1 MVYWWERGV
10 LGMRYKIGDVSRIL
24 GISADLLRY
33 YEKKGVV
40 RPQKDQNN
48 DYRYYDTWDINFLID
63 CLWFKHFGF
72 GIPQVAYMVTDCYH
86 GDLISLL
93 DEKSDQM
100 ASEIRKQEQLLA
112 RLREYREAVERVKAG
127 LGVCDIQDSPE
138 LICYLNRFNY
148 SYNYTPEM
156 QRLSR
161 QWQEY
166 MPFTQRYFEIPQE
179 GLMGDGAD
187 FAWGFSLRTPYAEEL
202 NVQVKPPVKR
212 LPSRRCIHSAFR
224 SAGKNAFTPRH
235 LSFLLDF
242 AKEQELKIAGNA
254 MGTLVCSVREEGSD
268 DLTGYFEVWLPVEDE
283 AYEN

>member
-1 MVYWWERGV
+1 
-10 LGMRYKIGDVSRIL
+10 MRYKIGDVSRIL

-40 RPQKDQNN
+40 KPQKDKSN

-63 CLWFKHFGF
+63 CLWFKRFGF

-93 DEKSDQM
+93 DDKSDQM
-100 ASEIRKQEQLLA
+100 EDEIRKQEQLLA
-112 RLREYREAVERVKAG
+112 RLREYREAVERVKAR
-127 LGVCDIQDSPE
+127 LGICEIADSPE

-156 QRLSR
+156 QKLSR

-166 MPFTQRYFEIPQE
+166 MPFTQRYFEIPLD
-179 GLMGDGAD
+179 GLLGDRDD
-187 FAWGFSLRTPYAEEL
+187 FAWGFSLRTAYAEEL
-202 NVQVKPPVKR
+202 NVSAKPPVRK
-212 LPSRRCIHSAFR
+212 LESRRSIHSAFR
-224 SAGKNAFTPRH
+224 SSGKNAFTPRQ
-235 LSFLLDF
+235 LRFLLDY
-242 AKEQELKIAGNA
+242 AKEQELRIAGPA
-254 MGTLVCSVREEGSD
+254 MGNLVCSVREEGSEE
-268 DLTGYFEVWLPVEDE
+268 LTGYFEVWLPIEEE

>member
-1 MVYWWERGV
+1 
-10 LGMRYKIGDVSRIL
+10 MRYKIGDVSRIL

-166 MPFTQRYFEIPQE
+166 MPFTHRYFEIPQE

-202 NVQVKPPVKR
+202 DVQVKPPVKR

>member
-1 MVYWWERGV
+1 MGKGV

-93 DEKSDQM
+93 DEKSGQM
-100 ASEIRKQEQLLA
+100 EAEIRKQEQLLA

-148 SYNYTPEM
+148 SYNYTPEL
-156 QRLSR
+156 QKLSS

-179 GLMGDGAD
+179 GLLGEGGD
-187 FAWGFSLRTPYAEEL
+187 FAWGFSLRTHYAEEL
-202 NVQVKPPVKR
+202 NVPVKPPVKR

-254 MGTLVCSVREEGSD
+254 MGTLVCSVREEGSN

>member
-1 MVYWWERGV
+1 
-10 LGMRYKIGDVSRIL
+10 MRYKIGEVSRIL
-24 GISADLLRY
+24 GISTDLLRY

-40 RPQKDQNN
+40 QPQKDQSN

-63 CLWFKHFGF
+63 CLWYKRFGF

-93 DEKSDQM
+93 DEKGDQL
-100 ASEIRKQEQLLA
+100 ASELRRQEQLLG
-112 RLREYREAVERVKAG
+112 RLREYREAVQRVKAF
-127 LGVCDIQDSPE
+127 LGVCEIADSPE

-156 QRLSR
+156 QKLSR
-161 QWQEY
+161 QWRDY

-179 GLMGDGAD
+179 GLLSEKDD
-187 FAWGFSLRTPYAEEL
+187 FAWGFSLRTEYAEEL
-202 NVQVKPPVKR
+202 NVPVKPPVRK
-212 LPSRRCIHSAFR
+212 LESRMSVHSAFQ
-224 SAGKNAFTPRH
+224 SSGKNAFTPRH
-235 LSFLLDF
+235 LRFLLDY
-242 AKEQELKIAGNA
+242 AEREGLRVSGNA

>member
-1 MVYWWERGV
+1 
-10 LGMRYKIGDVSRIL
+10 MRYKIGDVSRIL

-93 DEKSDQM
+93 DEKGDQM

-202 NVQVKPPVKR
+202 DVQVKPPVKR

>member
-1 MVYWWERGV
+1 
-10 LGMRYKIGDVSRIL
+10 MRYKIGDVSRIL

-202 NVQVKPPVKR
+202 DVQVKPPVKR

-242 AKEQELKIAGNA
+242 AKEQELKISGNA

>member
-1 MVYWWERGV
+1 
-10 LGMRYKIGDVSRIL
+10 MRYKIGDVSRIL

-179 GLMGDGAD
+179 GLVGDGAD

-202 NVQVKPPVKR
+202 DVQVKPPVKR

-242 AKEQELKIAGNA
+242 AKEQELKISGNA

>member
-1 MVYWWERGV
+1 
-10 LGMRYKIGDVSRIL
+10 MRYKIGDVSRIL

-63 CLWFKHFGF
+63 CLWFKRFGF
-72 GIPQVAYMVTDCYH
+72 AIPQVAYMVTDCYH
-86 GDLISLL
+86 GDLLSLL
-93 DEKSDQM
+93 DAKSDQM
-100 ASEIRKQEQLLA
+100 EADIRRQEQLLG
-112 RLREYREAVERVKAG
+112 RLREYRDAAERVKAG
-127 LGVCDIQDSPE
+127 LGICELQDSPE

-202 NVQVKPPVKR
+202 DVQVKPPVKR

>member
-1 MVYWWERGV
+1 
-10 LGMRYKIGDVSRIL
+10 MRYKIGDVSRIL

-40 RPQKDQNN
+40 RPQKDKSN

-63 CLWFKHFGF
+63 CLWFKRFGF

-112 RLREYREAVERVKAG
+112 RLREYREAVVRVKAG

-148 SYNYTPEM
+148 SYNYTPEL
-156 QRLSR
+156 QKLSR

-179 GLMGDGAD
+179 GLVGEGGD
-187 FAWGFSLRTPYAEEL
+187 FAWGFSLRTEYAEEL
-202 NVQVKPPVKR
+202 GVQVKPPVKR

-224 SAGKNAFTPRH
+224 SSGRNAFTPKH
-235 LSFLLDF
+235 LSFLLDY
-242 AKEQELKIAGNA
+242 AKAQELKLAGNA

-268 DLTGYFEVWLPVEDE
+268 DMTGYFEVWLPVEDE

>member
-1 MVYWWERGV
+1 
-10 LGMRYKIGDVSRIL
+10 MRYKIGDVSRIL
-24 GISADLLRY
+24 GISTDLLRY

-40 RPQKDQNN
+40 QPQKDKNN

-63 CLWFKHFGF
+63 CLWFKRFGF

-127 LGVCDIQDSPE
+127 LEVCDIQDSPE

-148 SYNYTPEM
+148 SYNYTPEL
-156 QRLSR
+156 QKLSR

-179 GLMGDGAD
+179 GLLGDGAD

-202 NVQVKPPVKR
+202 GVSVKPPVKR
-212 LPSRRCIHSAFR
+212 LQSRRCIHSAFR
-224 SAGKNAFTPRH
+224 SPGKNAFTPRH
-235 LSFLLDF
+235 LRFLLDY
-242 AKEQELKIAGNA
+242 AKEQELRIAGNA
-254 MGTLVCSVREEGSD
+254 MGTLVCSVREEGSS

>member
-1 MVYWWERGV
+1 MGKGV

-179 GLMGDGAD
+179 GLVGDGAD

-202 NVQVKPPVKR
+202 DVQVKPPVKR

-242 AKEQELKIAGNA
+242 AKEQELKISGNA

>member
-1 MVYWWERGV
+1 
-10 LGMRYKIGDVSRIL
+10 
-24 GISADLLRY
+24 
-33 YEKKGVV
+33 
-40 RPQKDQNN
+40 
-48 DYRYYDTWDINFLID
+48 
-63 CLWFKHFGF
+63 
-72 GIPQVAYMVTDCYH
+72 MVTDCYH

-93 DEKSDQM
+93 DEKSSQM
-100 ASEIRKQEQLLA
+100 EAEIRKQEQLLA

-148 SYNYTPEM
+148 SYNYTPEL
-156 QRLSR
+156 QKLSS

-179 GLMGDGAD
+179 GLLGDGAD
-187 FAWGFSLRTPYAEEL
+187 FAWGFSLRTAYAEEL
-202 NVQVKPPVKR
+202 GVAVKPPVKK

-224 SAGKNAFTPRH
+224 SFGKNAFTPKL
-235 LSFLLDF
+235 LSFLLDY
-242 AKEQELKIAGNA
+242 AKAQELKIAGNA
-254 MGTLVCSVREEGSD
+254 MGTLVCSVREEGGD